1 MPNCV
6 VTGGSTGIGAATVL
20 ALAKRGYNVAFNYA
34 KNTEEA
40 LRVAREAAKYNV
52 EVLHFKADAT
62 SWEEM
67 NTFAKAVEEKFGEIH
82 SLVVNIGGL
91 PKRLTLEESD
101 LAYWRQVIDLNL
113 TSAYIATKL
122 FTPLMKSGAIV
133 YVSSIAAY
141 TGGGRGAFAYAA
153 AKAGLLGLTR
163 ALAKELGP
171 RGIRTVAVLP
181 GLIDTPFHKKAE
193 TGDIE
198 TWAKTMSYLKRVG
211 KPEEVAEVIA
221 FLISDAASYINGA
234 FIDVNGGW
242 YG

>member
-1 MPNCV
+1 MPTAV
-6 VTGGSTGIGAATVL
+6 VTGGSTGIGAAVVKTL
-20 ALAKRGYNVAFNYA
+20 ARRGYDVAFTYLKSEKEAEAVA
-34 KNTEEA
+34 K
-40 LRVAREAAKYNV
+40 EAASHGVK
-52 EVLHFKADAT
+52 VLHKRADAT

-67 NTFAKAVEEKFGEIH
+67 KAFAEEVRRIFGGINA
-82 SLVVNIGGL
+82 LVVNAGGL
-91 PKRLTLEESD
+91 PQRKTLEESD
-101 LAYWRQVIDLNL
+101 INYWRTLIDLNL

-122 FTPLMKSGAIV
+122 FVPMMEKGAVV
-133 YVSSIAAY
+133 YVSSVAAY

-171 RGIRTVAVLP
+171 RGIRVVAVLP
-181 GLIDTPFHKKAE
+181 GLIDTPFHEKAQ

-198 TWAKTMSYLKRVG
+198 AWARNMVYMRRVG

-221 FLISDAASYINGA
+221 FLISDGASYINGA

>member
-1 MPNCV
+1 MPVAV
-6 VTGGSTGIGAATVL
+6 VTGGSTGIGAAVVKT
-20 ALAKRGYNVAFNYA
+20 LAKRGYDVAFTYL
-34 KNTEEA
+34 KSE
-40 LRVAREAAKYNV
+40 REAEAVAKEAESHGVRILYRR
-52 EVLHFKADAT
+52 ADAT

-67 NTFAKAVEEKFGEIH
+67 RAFADEVRRVFGKVDA
-82 SLVVNIGGL
+82 LVANAGGL
-91 PKRLTLEESD
+91 PQRRTLDESD
-101 LAYWRQVIDLNL
+101 LDYWKTLIDLNL

-122 FTPLMKSGAIV
+122 FVPMMEKGVVV
-133 YVSSIAAY
+133 YVSSIATY

-171 RGIRTVAVLP
+171 RGIRVVAVLP
-181 GLIDTPFHKKAE
+181 GLINTPFHEKAQ
-193 TGDIE
+193 TGDIDA
-198 TWAKTMSYLKRVG
+198 WARNMVYMRRVG

-221 FLISDAASYINGA
+221 FLVSDGASYINGA

>member
-1 MPNCV
+1 MPAAV
-6 VTGGSTGIGAATVL
+6 VTGGSTGIGASTVL
-20 ALAKRGYNVAFNYA
+20 ALARRGYDVAFNYA
-34 KNTEEA
+34 KREDEA
-40 LRVAREAAKYNV
+40 RKVAEQAAKHGV
-52 EVLHFKADAT
+52 KILKHRADVT
-62 SWEEM
+62 SWEQM
-67 NTFAKAVEEKFGEIH
+67 SSFAEAVKSHFGEIH
-82 SLVVNIGGL
+82 ALVVNAGGL

-101 LAYWRQVIDLNL
+101 LEYWRTIIELNL

-122 FTPLMKSGAIV
+122 FTPLMRKGAIV

-163 ALAKELGP
+163 ALSKELGP
-171 RGIRTVAVLP
+171 RGIRVVAVLP
-181 GLIDTPFHKKAE
+181 GLIDTPFHQKAG

-198 TWAKTMSYLKRVG
+198 TWAKNMSYLKRVG
-211 KPEEVAEVIA
+211 RPEEVAEVIA
-221 FLISDAASYINGA
+221 FLVSEEASYINGA